1 MGALTRPLKAL
12 QGGGLLV
19 ALLVAPTSVLAG
31 EKDIPGHP
39 VIESVE
45 NCKAYK
51 EDVYQALHAQFQKEL
66 SCISSTSA
74 DISYGAE
81 CNDLTGQVSTGLHAW
96 PHCQDAEYHCALV
109 RASAD
114 ADQCPE
120 QSRAQSS
127 RSSGTDKVLSDIIE
141 ADALVGEINAYPA
154 FVTDPEGYIREK
166 IADKLSEENK
176 RKFVDTVFDTNGRL
190 NPYGIEATD
199 QFYDWGFKKM
209 TQSSTFMSENPIIR
223 AIQSE
228 SFEALGS
235 MQQQMLGEMQGL
247 RKTIKEMGDAY
258 PRPGKTSTV
267 TGSSKQPAAASE
279 CAVLNDGVRASN
291 LSIDHP
297 EQFAALIQKCGG

>member
-19 ALLVAPTSVLAG
+19 ALLVASTSVLAG

-51 EDVYQALHAQFQKEL
+51 EDVYQALHAQFQREL

-114 ADQCPE
+114 ADQCLE

-166 IADKLSEENK
+166 SQ
-176 RKFVDTVFDTNGRL
+176 TNSARRT
-190 NPYGIEATD
+190 N
-199 QFYDWGFKKM
+199 
-209 TQSSTFMSENPIIR
+209 
-223 AIQSE
+223 
-228 SFEALGS
+228 
-235 MQQQMLGEMQGL
+235 
-247 RKTIKEMGDAY
+247 
-258 PRPGKTSTV
+258 
-267 TGSSKQPAAASE
+267 AS
-279 CAVLNDGVRASN
+279 
-291 LSIDHP
+291 LSIP
-297 EQFAALIQKCGG
+297 YSTPMAGSILMASRRRTSSMTGASRR